1 MIFQITRDD
10 IADLNDADLRILLG
24 LLAEEELR
32 KAGHSPS
39 AVTYGG
45 DQRAA
50 DGGIDARV
58 EIEGSPEITGFVPR
72 ANTGFQVKAEDMPRG
87 KVIAEM
93 APEGVLR
100 ESIIELGRVGGAY
113 IIVSSK
119 GSLADTALTDRK
131 NAMGEAIVG
140 VEDAQT
146 LHLDFYDRQRTA
158 TWVNQN
164 PGLIPWVRS
173 KIGKPLSG
181 WRAYEDWSSSPD
193 EPDAEYLLD
202 DQVRLMGVR
211 LKENDG
217 LSATDGINYIRGLL
231 GKSGGVVRMV
241 GLSGVGK
248 TRMVQALFD
257 NRIGENALSP
267 QLAVYADLGDEPN
280 PVPLELLQQLIAQKR
295 ECVLIV
301 DNCGTELHRKLTA
314 QLKGATCPISLISIE
329 YDLQEDEPEN
339 TNVFKLEAVSS
350 EIIKR
355 ILERK
360 FPTLNGPDIQTIA
373 AFSDGNARVAIALG
387 GTAKAGESLANL
399 HDADLFKR
407 LFCQRNQDNPELL
420 KAAMV
425 CSLVYSFDVDALE
438 GDSAEL
444 PILAVLAEQSVTQ
457 LHANVAELLR
467 RQLVQ
472 SRSKWRAVLPHAL
485 AHKLAKQALQDIP
498 LAILKR
504 DLLNKAPAR
513 MLRSL
518 SRRIG
523 FLHDLPEAQRFV
535 EVLLTD
541 DHWLLNVCHLND
553 LGATMLD
560 NVAPVNPVAV
570 LDSIERD
577 VAACRAEGTDILN
590 RQRLVSLLRAIAY
603 EQAHFER
610 AAMLIAELA
619 EPGDAQNNMSE
630 PHAVFVSLFFLYL
643 SGTHASVAQR
653 VAVLK
658 QILGQR
664 TDHATDLFNKG
675 LSNMLEAS
683 HFSSSFSFEF
693 GARARDYG
701 YRPRTNADVANWF
714 TTVFELCAELV
725 ASGHPSSDDI
735 KRKIATRFRWIA
747 EHTGCLD
754 ELIALSEGF
763 QEAGG
768 WPQGWSG
775 VRSAIRS
782 AKKAKQLEA
791 VAKLEPLAELLKP
804 QSLQTLIAAYVFP
817 REGSFL
823 DLAEIDIDDSEKY
836 EKARCQV
843 NEVCEDIGQQLSAD
857 PDALATIAPDLIQS
871 KSERILTVAESM
883 GASCKDPKAFW
894 YHLKRLFLE
903 HGANCP
909 CGMLSGFLKG
919 VAAVDA
925 DAADDLLDDVLAS
938 EDLHPHF
945 MQIVCNV
952 GISEHGYDRI
962 IRAIELESVPTETLG
977 YIGLY
982 RATNELSIEQLQ
994 AIIEAVKARDDG
1006 LSVAFRIFHQRFVL
1020 WAKREDEP
1028 IENDAKQIGR
1038 SLLSDF
1044 VFDRGNNRSG
1054 YELKQCAAACLTDRD
1069 DEGLVRVMLR
1079 RIVDA
1084 LRECRVYER
1093 HYSEFVQLVAERY
1106 QEALLDEFVERLA
1119 ESECRR
1125 DIWSEFRDNKPCPTQ
1140 KMDTARVI
1148 SWLARRPDTR
1158 FVFLAKSARLWIKP
1172 DKDSDLVWSPIAE
1185 YLIEHAPDKSVLM
1198 NVIARRMRPTS
1209 WSGSLAH
1216 KLSQKIPLLNDLI
1229 ARQDEDLVA
1238 QAKAQLAEL
1247 EKTIVAKRK
1256 CEADRDRERDER
1268 FDW

>member
-1 MIFQITRDD
+1 MIFQITQYD
-10 IADLNDADLRILLG
+10 IAELNDVDLRILVG

-32 KAGHSPS
+32 KAGYSPS

-45 DQRAA
+45 NQRAA
-50 DGGIDARV
+50 DGGIDVRV

-72 ANTGFQVKAEDMPRG
+72 ANTGFQVKAEDMPRS

-93 APEGVLR
+93 APGHALR
-100 ESIIELGRVGGAY
+100 ESIIELGRVGGGY

-146 LHLDFYDRQRTA
+146 LYLNFYDRQRTA

-164 PGLIPWVRS
+164 PGLIPWVRL

-193 EPDAEYLLD
+193 EPDTEYLFD
-202 DQVRLMGVR
+202 DQVRLMGVH

-231 GKSGGVVRMV
+231 GKPGGIVRMV

-248 TRMVQALFD
+248 TRMVQAFFD
-257 NRIGENALSP
+257 NRIGENSLSP

-280 PVPLELLQQLIAQKR
+280 PVPLELLRQLIAQKR

-314 QLKGATCPISLISIE
+314 LLKGTTCPISLISIE
-329 YDLQEDEPEN
+329 YDLREDEPEN

-350 EIIKR
+350 KIIKR

-360 FPTLNGPDIQTIA
+360 FPTLNGPEIQTIA

-387 GTAKAGESLANL
+387 GTAKDGESLANL

-407 LFCQRNQDNPELL
+407 LFRQRNQDNPELL

-425 CSLVYSFDVDALE
+425 CSLVYSFDVEVLE
-438 GDSAEL
+438 GNYAEL
-444 PILAVLAEQSVTQ
+444 PILADLAEQSVPQ

-472 SRSKWRAVLPHAL
+472 SRSKWRAVLPQAL
-485 AHKLAKQALQDIP
+485 AHKLAKQAFQDIP

-523 FLHDLPEAQRFV
+523 FLHDLPEVQRFV
-535 EVLLTD
+535 EGLLTD
-541 DHWLLNVCHLND
+541 DRWLLEVCHLNG
-553 LGATMLD
+553 LGATMLE
-560 NVAPVNPVAV
+560 NVAPVNPVSV

-577 VAACRAEGTDILN
+577 VAACRTEGTEIQN
-590 RQRLVSLLRAIAY
+590 RQRLVALLRAIAY

-610 AAMLIAELA
+610 AAMFIAELA
-619 EPGDAQNNMSE
+619 DPGDAQNNMSE
-630 PHAVFVSLFFLYL
+630 PHAVFGSLFFLYL
-643 SGTHASVAQR
+643 SGTHASASQR
-653 VAVLK
+653 VEVLK
-658 QILGQR
+658 QILEQK
-664 TDHATDLFNKG
+664 TDCATDLFNKG

-701 YRPRTNADVANWF
+701 YRPRTNEDVANWF
-714 TTVFELCAELV
+714 RTVFELCAELV

-747 EHTGCLD
+747 EHTGCLN

-763 QEAGG
+763 QKTGG
-768 WPQGWSG
+768 WPQGWAG

-782 AKKAKQLEA
+782 AKKAKQLGA

-804 QSLQTLIAAYVFP
+804 RSLRALIAVYVFP
-817 REGSFL
+817 HEWSSL
-823 DLAEIDIDDSEKY
+823 DVAEIDIDDGEKY
-836 EKARCQV
+836 EKARRQV
-843 NEVCEDIGQQLSAD
+843 NEVCEDIGQQLSVD
-857 PDALATIAPDLIQS
+857 PDALATIAQDLIQS
-871 KSERILTVAESM
+871 KSERVFTVAESM

-909 CGMLSGFLKG
+909 CGILSGFLKG

-925 DAADDLLDDVLAS
+925 DAADALLDDALAN

-945 MQIVCNV
+945 MAIVCYV
-952 GISEHGYDRI
+952 GISKHGCDRI
-962 IRAIELESVPTETLG
+962 MRAIELESVPTETFS
-977 YIGLY
+977 YIGWY
-982 RATNELSIEQLQ
+982 GAANELSIEQLQ
-994 AIIEAVKARDDG
+994 AIIEAVKERDG
-1006 LSVAFRIFHQRFVL
+1006 GFSVAFRIFYQRFVL
-1020 WAKREDEP
+1020 SAKRGDGT
-1028 IENDAKQIGR
+1028 IEKDAKQIGR
-1038 SLLSDF
+1038 SLLADF
-1044 VFDRGNNRSG
+1044 VFERSSNKSG

-1084 LRECRVYER
+1084 LRECRIYER
-1093 HYSEFVQLVAERY
+1093 NYSEFVQLIAERY
-1106 QEALLDEFVERLA
+1106 PEALLDEFVERLA
-1119 ESECRR
+1119 ESKFQR
-1125 DIWSEFRDNKPCPTQ
+1125 DVWPRFRDNKPCPTQ
-1140 KMDTARVI
+1140 KMDIARVI
-1148 SWLARRPDTR
+1148 SWLALRPDTR
-1158 FVFLAKSARLWIKP
+1158 FVFLAKSAQLWIKP
-1172 DKDSDLVWSPIAE
+1172 DKDSELIWSPIAE
-1185 YLIEHAPDKSVLM
+1185 YLIEHAPDKLALM
-1198 NVIARRMRPTS
+1198 NAIARRMHPTS
-1209 WSGSLAH
+1209 CSGSLAH
-1216 KLSQKIPLLNDLI
+1216 TLAQKIPLLNDLI
-1229 ARQDEDLVA
+1229 ARQDEGLVA

-1247 EKTIVAKRK
+1247 EKTIDAQRKR
-1256 CEADRDRERDER
+1256 EADSDRDRDER